1 MTIKQYLKKICN
13 LAKYKAEKSDTIIS
27 LLLYS
32 TKQTRT
38 KTEEEFIKKV
48 IQPLFWRYLKERALA
63 DIWKKSNEL
72 SIEQWGFATLDNARP
87 NEFFNQTVSW
97 GGCRSKF
104 GIDWQKHHDAWTVML
119 RKAML
124 TEYHKI
130 LEDKTKKKKNQK
142 A

>member
-63 DIWKKSNEL
+63 SIWKKSNEL
-72 SIEQWGFATLDNARP
+72 SIEQWGFTTLDNARP
-87 NEFFNQTVSW
+87 NEYFNQTVSW
-97 GGCRSKF
+97 GGCRSRF
-104 GIDWQKHHDAWTVML
+104 GIDWQEHHVQWSKML
-119 RKAML
+119 RKAMVEEYKKL
-124 TEYHKI
+124 TQT
-130 LEDKTKKKKNQK
+130 TKKTNV
-142 A
+142 

>member
-1 MTIKQYLKKICN
+1 MTIKQYFKKICN
-13 LAKYKAEKSDTIIS
+13 LAKYKAAKSDTIIS

-48 IQPLFWRYLKERALA
+48 IQPLFWRYLKERALV

-72 SIEQWGFATLDNARP
+72 SIEQWGFTVLDKARP
-87 NEFFNQTVSW
+87 SEYFNHTVSW

-104 GIDWQKHHDAWTVML
+104 GIDWQKHHDSWSKML
-119 RKAML
+119 RKAMIEECKKL
-124 TEYHKI
+124 TQT
-130 LEDKTKKKKNQK
+130 TKKTNV
-142 A
+142 